1 MFQFRNLAA
10 SPILFICII
19 PVLLFITSIKQS
31 KAKTIYRLTV
41 DKSLK
46 TQAVSKNNASS
57 ERLIRILKP
66 KTEANQDNFTSVAI
80 SNKKQV
86 VSSESILFATNDN
99 DHTSQSKTLK
109 VFDNYRKEAQ
119 PQFVEVHPR
128 LNRLNSPQEKFILS
142 DNSAVESNTDVFEK
156 IELNSTKKIANNPM
170 GQVNSVSQF
179 VDVQPSD
186 WAFQAL
192 QSLVERYGCIA
203 GYPNGSFRGNR
214 AMTRYEF
221 AAGLN
226 SCVDRI
232 NELIAT
238 ATSEIVSQEDLAA
251 LNRLETEF
259 TTELTSLRGRVDAL
273 EARTADLEANQFS
286 TTTRLL
292 GNVTLQTNSYFSGD
306 GDPQTTIQSLAFL
319 GLLTSFTGRDLL
331 LTGIATTNT
340 TFPDLATTNN
350 GRDVGSTREGA
361 SANSSPGDQNNS
373 FRIVGLEYQF
383 PVSDNLMVDLIAANR
398 YRFNPIQLK
407 KFAPYYVRGLG
418 PVSTFATAPPI
429 YLIGGGSGIS
439 ARYKLL
445 DSTTINM
452 SYIASPGS
460 ISSLG
465 GLFSGDYIAAAEIN
479 YNPNP
484 GLFLQFAYQHGY
496 FGPGNFAFNNGQSFR
511 DNGFVGSGL
520 ANRFDN
526 AGVLFEDASAVS
538 TNAYSF
544 GGYFAISRKVTIGGW
559 ANLIKAR
566 LLGKGDADIWSYS
579 IQAAFPDLFKKGNHG
594 GLVVGMEPTLTGLKS
609 NLSFADFEN
618 DTSLHI
624 EAYYTHQIS
633 DKVSIAPSI
642 TWITAPNQ
650 DEDNEDIVIGGL
662 RTTFSF

>member
-1 MFQFRNLAA
+1 MFELRNLAA
-10 SPILFICII
+10 SKILVICTIPFLSFIAD
-19 PVLLFITSIKQS
+19 SSQS
-31 KAKTIYRLTV
+31 MAETINGLNVKKLST
-41 DKSLK
+41 
-46 TQAVSKNNASS
+46 TQANSNESENTTTS
-57 ERLIRILKP
+57 ERLVKILKR
-66 KTEANQDNFTSVAI
+66 KVSKDRNYSVSESKALQKFGDY
-80 SNKKQV
+80 SNK
-86 VSSESILFATNDN
+86 S
-99 DHTSQSKTLK
+99 
-109 VFDNYRKEAQ
+109 Q
-119 PQFVEVHPR
+119 PQFVDSNPD
-128 LNRLNSPQEKFILS
+128 LNQINSFQEKNSPEKIIFS
-142 DNSAVESNTDVFEK
+142 DKSVFES
-156 IELNSTKKIANNPM
+156 IELNSSQKLAENMM

-179 VDVQPSD
+179 ADVQPND

-214 AMTRYEF
+214 AITRYEF

-232 NELIAT
+232 NELIRV
-238 ATSEIVSQEDLAA
+238 ATSEVVSQEDLAA

-259 TTELTSLRGRVDAL
+259 TTELTSLRGRVDSL
-273 EARTADLEANQFS
+273 EARTASLEANQFS

-292 GNVTLQTNSYFSGD
+292 GNVTIQTNSYFSGD

-319 GLLTSFTGRDLL
+319 GLMTSFTGRDLL

-361 SANSSPGDQNNS
+361 SVNSSPGDQNNS

-383 PVSDNLMVDLIAANR
+383 PVGDRLMVDLIAANR
-398 YRFNPIQLK
+398 YNFNPIQLK
-407 KFAPYYVRGLG
+407 KFAPYYMRGMG
-418 PVSTFATAPPI
+418 PTSTFATAPPM

-445 DSTTINM
+445 DSTTVNL

-465 GLFSGDYIAAAEIN
+465 GLFNGDYIAAGEIN

-484 GLFLQFAYQHGY
+484 KLFLQFAYQHGN
-496 FGPGNFAFNNGQSFR
+496 FAPGNFAFNNGQSFR
-511 DNGFVGSGL
+511 SNGFVGTGL

-526 AGVLFEDASAVS
+526 AGVLFDDPSAVT
-538 TNAYSF
+538 TNGYLV
-544 GGYFAISRKVTIGGW
+544 GGYFAISPKFAIGGW

-566 LLGKGDADIWSYS
+566 LSGKGDADIWSYS
-579 IQAAFPDLFKKGNHG
+579 LQAAFPDLFKKGNHG
-594 GLVVGMEPTLTGLKS
+594 GLVVGMEPALTGLRS
-609 NLSFADFEN
+609 NVPSAEFKN

-624 EAYYTHQIS
+624 EAYYTHMIS
-633 DKVSIAPSI
+633 EKVSIAPSI

-662 RTTFSF
+662 RTTFNF

>member
-10 SPILFICII
+10 NQILAICVI
-19 PVLLFITSIKQS
+19 PVLSLITSINQS
-31 KAKTIYRLTV
+31 KAETV
-41 DKSLK
+41 DSSVINQSLR
-46 TQAVSKNNASS
+46 TSAVSKNNPSS
-57 ERLIRILKP
+57 ERLIKILKT
-66 KTEANQDNFTSVAI
+66 KTKTNKNNLTSVTI

-86 VSSESILFATNDN
+86 VTKESILFDNKNN
-99 DHTSQSKTLK
+99 DHTSKSKSLK
-109 VFDNYRKEAQ
+109 RFDNHFKESQ
-119 PQFVEVHPR
+119 TQFIEVNPHI
-128 LNRLNSPQEKFILS
+128 NRLLPHKST
-142 DNSAVESNTDVFEK
+142 VESNADVIES

-179 VDVQPSD
+179 ADVQPSD

-238 ATSEIVSQEDLAA
+238 ATSEVVSQEDLAA

-383 PVSDNLMVDLIAANR
+383 PVTDNLMVDLIAANR

-407 KFAPYYVRGLG
+407 KFAPYYVRGVG

-445 DSTTINM
+445 DSTSINM

-465 GLFSGDYIAAAEIN
+465 GLFNGDYIAAAEIN

-484 GLFLQFAYQHGY
+484 GLYLQFAYQHGY

-511 DNGFVGSGL
+511 DNGFIGSAL

-538 TNAYSF
+538 TNAYSL
-544 GGYFAISRKVTIGGW
+544 GGYFAISPGVTIGGW

-594 GLVVGMEPTLTGLKS
+594 GLIVGMEPTLTGLKS
-609 NLSFADFEN
+609 SLASADFKN

-633 DKVSIAPSI
+633 DKISIAPSI

-650 DEDNEDIVIGGL
+650 DRDNEDIVIGGL